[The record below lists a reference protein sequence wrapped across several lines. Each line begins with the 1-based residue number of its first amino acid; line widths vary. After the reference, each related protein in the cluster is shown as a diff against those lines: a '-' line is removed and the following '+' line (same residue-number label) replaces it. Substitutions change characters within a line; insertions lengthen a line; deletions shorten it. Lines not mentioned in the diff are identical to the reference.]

1 MVHGNINLVDTA
13 FLQLSFALKLWNF
26 LDVHPIDKDDFDIA
40 LTVEDGAARI
50 CLPHNEFATYDAVRV
65 ASEHNVS
72 ICFGVAANTLWEA
85 MREKGDLRTGDLD
98 PEADRAGNLA
108 SLTYMIRCC
117 FAHGPA
123 APVWRIARNKYRTRY
138 RVRNNRPAVAPRIAP
153 IAVAAVLPPP
163 LPNWLPIT
171 APAAPPTRVP
181 VVSF

>member
-138 RVRNNRPAVAPRIAP
+138 RVRNKEIDLSDIGDGTPFEYACIGGHET
-153 IAVAAVLPPP
+153 L
-163 LPNWLPIT
+163 WLLKDEALAEGLI
-171 APAAPPTRVP
+171 
-181 VVSF
+181 